1 MEASSADFSS
11 PSASSSTLV
20 SLVPYM
26 SPTAASGTQ
35 FVLTGASPVNG
46 SGGPHPPGLDI
57 ALTAQRMSR
66 KTVGTLGSSDAE
78 PVQAQHQQSGEE
90 EGKSQ
95 QQARRG
101 RRGRAGQGRQTQRS
115 SRRNKHGKQQQQPN
129 GAFSHSHSA
138 AAVAT
143 AESAVAQTAQPQP
156 AQQQPQSQQQTTP
169 NSRGRRR
176 RLMQQTN
183 GSGAAADGAALPPPA
198 PVSHRRSTLRSS
210 QRSQA
215 PHTPYNTTA
224 YILAHPPPGVRPAS
238 SPDRYGADIVDMPE
252 IDQWKG
258 YGSMEKGVRRLR
270 QQESEQRNEQA
281 ADAAKQ
287 KQADASE
294 DKSARAGRSR
304 RRQRDEPAEDRHSV
318 TVKSVRQHDAEE
330 QQQEEM
336 ESESVGDTL
345 QPAAKQRRG
354 RNSGGGRGRGRG
366 RGRSSRGRSINTS
379 GLREENL
386 SVGDASPAL
395 SNMSGSASPAHSVVN
410 GDDIER
416 WTRRQRM
423 QTLKAQKRAED
434 AAADG
439 VSQAVNG
446 SGATSGDADAVMDD
460 QTQHGWMQRVT

>member
-1 MEASSADFSS
+1 METSAADFAL
-11 PSASSSTLV
+11 PPGASSTLI
-20 SLVPYM
+20 SLVPYT
-26 SPTAASGTQ
+26 SPTAASSAQ
-35 FVLTGASPVNG
+35 FVLTGASPANG
-46 SGGPHPPGLDI
+46 SGGPHPPGLDT

-66 KTVGTLGSSDAE
+66 KTAGTLGSSDAE
-78 PVQAQHQQSGEE
+78 PQQAQQQQSGEE

-95 QQARRG
+95 QQSRRG

-115 SRRNKHGKQQQQPN
+115 IRRNKHGKQQQQQVN
-129 GAFSHSHSA
+129 GTSSQSHSTATA
-138 AAVAT
+138 AASEA
-143 AESAVAQTAQPQP
+143 AIAQAVQPQP

-183 GSGAAADGAALPPPA
+183 NGNGPATDGAALPPPA

-270 QQESEQRNEQA
+270 QQESEQA
-281 ADAAKQ
+281 AEAGKQ
-287 KQADASE
+287 HLTDASE

-304 RRQRDEPAEDRHSV
+304 RRQRDEPSEDRHSV
-318 TVKSVRQHDAEE
+318 TVSSVRQHDAEE

-336 ESESVGDTL
+336 ESESMGDTL
-345 QPAAKQRRG
+345 QPASKQRRG

-423 QTLKAQKRAED
+423 QRLKAQKRAQD
-434 AAADG
+434 AAADSG
-439 VSQAVNG
+439 SQVVDG